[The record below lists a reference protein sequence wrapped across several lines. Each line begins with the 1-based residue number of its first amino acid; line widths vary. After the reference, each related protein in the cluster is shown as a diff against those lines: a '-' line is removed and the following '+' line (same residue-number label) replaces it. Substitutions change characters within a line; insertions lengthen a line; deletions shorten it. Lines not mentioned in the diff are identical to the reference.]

1 MPLSLVLN
9 YAALDFNFTSWMT
22 PANLRVLQS
31 EHSSGHIQGLKEL
44 AANKDHL
51 AHVSP
56 LSMVSDKKWGL
67 HERKKSWKNTI
78 ISFTSSGEKD
88 GEGGRKGT
96 RSKAHRHSTNVLKP
110 PSTVRH
116 YVRWRP
122 VHSNTQ
128 TDEGALADAESDSE
142 DDFDQ
147 WKEEDRPIEARVR
160 HVYRQHE
167 TVKSPEVPIPR
178 SESALEKQQEE
189 LSAAVVDANTKATL
203 AFGNGNGKRKGKER
217 QLIGTRLTMTSR
229 SGYFQDRVVSPSM
242 VCYRCMFHIT
252 SEPKTIPDAS
262 HGYPVHWTPSK
273 P

>member
-56 LSMVSDKKWGL
+56 LSMVSDKKSSSHGKPRIK
-67 HERKKSWKNTI
+67 RKQSWKDTI

-88 GEGGRKGT
+88 GEGGGKGT
-96 RSKAHRHSTNVLKP
+96 GSKARHSANVFKS

-116 YVRWRP
+116 YVRSRP
-122 VHSNTQ
+122 VRSNTQ
-128 TDEGALADAESDSE
+128 TDDQGALADAESDSE

-160 HVYRQHE
+160 HVYRQLE

-229 SGYFQDRVVSPSM
+229 TGYFQDRVVSPSM
-242 VCYRCMFHIT
+242 VCYHCYVPYH
-252 SEPKTIPDAS
+252 
-262 HGYPVHWTPSK
+262 V
-273 P
+273 